1 MYTAMKEVQLVETNI
16 YGNIIYLRYYY
27 VVYIIYIFLHTITIG
42 AVVIELT
49 SEPLFGH
56 DVLFTCTANVTNV
69 ITVTVN
75 DYGTAVFE
83 RNSVNTIIHLKS
95 VLLNLTRRDPDPT
108 YAVALTI
115 FEVQGRVEE
124 AQDSLNIKCGDA
136 ESFKTLSIVLRG
148 ESL

>member
-1 MYTAMKEVQLVETNI
+1 M
-16 YGNIIYLRYYY
+16 
-27 VVYIIYIFLHTITIG
+27 
-42 AVVIELT
+42 IELT

-108 YAVALTI
+108 YAAALTI